1 MSDLTQRDLRLID
14 LRWAIRTTVLG
25 VITAA
30 LAIAPFIE
38 HGRLVA
44 ALIGG

>member
-1 MSDLTQRDLRLID
+1 MSDLTPRELRLID
-14 LRWAIRTTVLG
+14 LRWAIRTTALG

-38 HGRLVA
+38 YGRLVA